1 MEERRMDTTLQTSEP
16 QLLQPGTASTTVNL
30 PGDNNTLIAHAD
42 QVTNEY
48 RPLYVFNNQSY
59 GNTTAGAVQEFNPDY
74 YNLIVVGDGDLD
86 GTGHFLVDK
95 SRAIT
100 ESTSQ
105 ELKDAYAALT
115 PEAINAVKTFPAI
128 IATENHAYGKT
139 DDQHQAIYGIIT
151 DVKVQDNG
159 IKVYYQI
166 LNWIPQQKLNELAP
180 ELGIGRASS
189 FNELNRM
196 HWAIKRI
203 NMVEVL
209 REAGIRVFSI

>member
-1 MEERRMDTTLQTSEP
+1 MDNKLQASEP
-16 QLLQPGTASTTVNL
+16 HLLQPSAGQTTVNL
-30 PGDNNTLIAHAD
+30 PGDNNTLIAHAN

-48 RPLYVFNNQSY
+48 RPLIVFNNQPH
-59 GNTTAGAVQEFNPDY
+59 GTATGGTAQEFNPEY
-74 YNLIVVGDGDLD
+74 YNLIVVADGDLD
-86 GTGHFLVDK
+86 NGNSGHFLVDK
-95 SRAIT
+95 RRAIT

-115 PEAINAVKTFPAI
+115 PQAIAGVKTFPAI
-128 IATENHAYGKT
+128 IATENHDYGKT
-139 DDQHQAIYGIIT
+139 DDQHQAGYGIIT

-166 LNWIPQQKLNELAP
+166 LNWIPQQRLNELAR
-180 ELGIGRASS
+180 ELGLGSATS

-196 HWAIKRI
+196 HWTIKRI

-209 REAGIRVFSI
+209 REAGIRIFTI

>member
-1 MEERRMDTTLQTSEP
+1 MDNKLQTSEP
-16 QLLQPGTASTTVNL
+16 QFLQSGTAPTTVNL

-42 QVTNEY
+42 RVTNEY
-48 RPLYVFNNQSY
+48 RPLYVFNNQPN
-59 GNTTAGAVQEFNPDY
+59 GNITAGAVQEFNPDY

-95 SRAIT
+95 RRAIT

-105 ELKDAYAALT
+105 ELKDAYASLT
-115 PEAINAVKTFPAI
+115 PEAVSKIKTFPAI
-128 IATENHAYGKT
+128 IATENHSYGKT

-166 LNWIPQQKLNELAP
+166 LNWIPQQSWEFGCQL
-180 ELGIGRASS
+180 R
-189 FNELNRM
+189 
-196 HWAIKRI
+196 
-203 NMVEVL
+203 EVL
-209 REAGIRVFSI
+209 RPNTERLRYKLRDLYRELHPEEYEGVPPFEDHYEE

>member
-1 MEERRMDTTLQTSEP
+1 MDNKLMTTEP
-16 QLLQPGTASTTVNL
+16 QLLQPGTAQTTVNL

-42 QVTNEY
+42 QVNNEY
-48 RPLYVFNNQSY
+48 RPLYVFNNQTY
-59 GNTTAGAVQEFNPDY
+59 GNITAGAPQEFNPDY

-95 SRAIT
+95 TRAIT

-105 ELKDAYAALT
+105 ELKDAYATLT
-115 PEAINAVKTFPAI
+115 PEAISAVKTFPVI

-166 LNWIPQQKLNELAP
+166 LNWIPQQRLNELAP

>member
-1 MEERRMDTTLQTSEP
+1 MDNKLVTSEP
-16 QLLQPGTASTTVNL
+16 QLLQLGTAQTTVNL

-42 QVTNEY
+42 QVNNEY
-48 RPLYVFNNQSY
+48 RPLYVFNNQPNGSI
-59 GNTTAGAVQEFNPDY
+59 TAGTVQEFNPDL

-95 SRAIT
+95 RRVIT
-100 ESTSQ
+100 ESTAQ
-105 ELKDAYAALT
+105 DLKDAYASLT
-115 PEAINAVKTFPAI
+115 PEAIKEIKTFPAI
-128 IATENHAYGKT
+128 IATENHSYGKT

-151 DVKVQDNG
+151 DVKIQDNG
-159 IKVYYQI
+159 IKVYYQV
-166 LNWIPQQKLNELAP
+166 LNMIPQQKLNDLAMK
-180 ELGIGRASS
+180 LGLGSATS
-189 FNELNRM
+189 FSELNRM

>member
-1 MEERRMDTTLQTSEP
+1 MDNKLQTSEP
-16 QLLQPGTASTTVNL
+16 QFLQPGTAPTTVNL

-48 RPLYVFNNQSY
+48 RPLYVFNNQPY
-59 GNTTAGAVQEFNPDY
+59 GNITAGTVQEFNPDY
-74 YNLIVVGDGDLD
+74 YNLIVVGDGELD
-86 GTGHFLVDK
+86 GRGHFLVDK
-95 SRAIT
+95 RRAIT

-105 ELKDAYAALT
+105 ELKDAYASLT
-115 PEAINAVKTFPAI
+115 PEAISKIKTFPAI
-128 IATENHAYGKT
+128 IATENHSYGKT

-166 LNWIPQQKLNELAP
+166 LNWIPQQRLNDLATQ
-180 ELGIGRASS
+180 LGLGSAAS

-203 NMVEVL
+203 NMVEAL

>member
-1 MEERRMDTTLQTSEP
+1 MDNKLRAAEP
-16 QLLQPGTASTTVNL
+16 QFLQSGTTPTTVNL

-48 RPLYVFNNQSY
+48 RSLYVINNQPN
-59 GNTTAGAVQEFNPDY
+59 GNITAGAVQEFNPDY
-74 YNLIVVGDGDLD
+74 YNLMVVGDGDLD

-95 SRAIT
+95 RRAIT

-105 ELKDAYAALT
+105 ELKDAYASLT
-115 PEAINAVKTFPAI
+115 PEAIEEIKTFPAI
-128 IATENHAYGKT
+128 IATENHSYGKT

-151 DVKVQDNG
+151 DVKKQDNG
-159 IKVYYQI
+159 IKVYYQV
-166 LNWIPQQKLNELAP
+166 LNWIPQQRLNDLAM
-180 ELGIGRASS
+180 ELGLGRTTS

-209 REAGIRVFSI
+209 REAGIKVFSI

>member
-1 MEERRMDTTLQTSEP
+1 MENKLQTSEP
-16 QLLQPGTASTTVNL
+16 QLLQPGTAQTTVNL

-48 RPLYVFNNQSY
+48 RPLYVFNNQLY
-59 GNTTAGAVQEFNPDY
+59 GNITAGATQEFNPDY

-95 SRAIT
+95 TRAIT

-166 LNWIPQQKLNELAP
+166 LNCIPQQKLNELAP

>member
-1 MEERRMDTTLQTSEP
+1 MENKLQTSEP
-16 QLLQPGTASTTVNL
+16 QLLQPGTAQTTVNL

-48 RPLYVFNNQSY
+48 RPLYVFNNQPY
-59 GNTTAGAVQEFNPDY
+59 GNITAGAMQEFNPDY

-95 SRAIT
+95 TRAIT

-115 PEAINAVKTFPAI
+115 PEAINVVKTFPAI
-128 IATENHAYGKT
+128 IATENHDYGKT

-166 LNWIPQQKLNELAP
+166 LNLIPQQKLNELAP

-209 REAGIRVFSI
+209 REDGIRVFSI

>member
-1 MEERRMDTTLQTSEP
+1 MENKLQTSEP
-16 QLLQPGTASTTVNL
+16 QLLQPGTAQTTVNL

-48 RPLYVFNNQSY
+48 RPLYVFNNQPY
-59 GNTTAGAVQEFNPDY
+59 GNITARATQEFNPDY

-95 SRAIT
+95 TRAIT

-128 IATENHAYGKT
+128 IATENHAYGTT